1 MSERLVSVVVDA
13 GGASQKLT
21 AVTASQQTAAMSAGY
36 ALVYATASVFVRQ
49 GANPTAVTTGA
60 DLYLAGNVHYR
71 LAVTPGSKLAFAASN
86 AADIYITPGA

>member
-21 AVTASQQTAAMSAGY
+21 AVTTSQQTAAIGAGY
-36 ALVYATASVFVRQ
+36 ALVYATAAVFVRQ

-71 LAVTPGSKLAFAASN
+71 LAVAPGSKLAFAAAS